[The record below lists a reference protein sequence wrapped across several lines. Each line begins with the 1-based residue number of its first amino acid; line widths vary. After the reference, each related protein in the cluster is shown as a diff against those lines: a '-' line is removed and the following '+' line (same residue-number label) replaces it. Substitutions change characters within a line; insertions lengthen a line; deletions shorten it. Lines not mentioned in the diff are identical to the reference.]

1 MIFPRSIRVL
11 FVCLATAAGSVL
23 PAFAQ
28 QTGVIVGTATSSD
41 GAGLPGVTVEAKA
54 SILPV
59 PRSTVTEDN
68 GSYRLPALPPGAY
81 TVTFTL
87 SGMATVTRQVEVQLA
102 LETRI
107 DATMGIAGV
116 TEAVEV
122 TASTGLVDRTSG
134 TLSNA
139 ITSDQLRGVPVGQQ
153 YRDLL
158 KLIPGVQFSQDSV
171 RGPSAGASGQ
181 DNIYQFDGVNVTLP
195 LFGTLSAEPAS
206 HDIAQVTVI
215 RGAAR
220 AIDFDR
226 AGGFTIDSVSRSG
239 SNKFAGMASFQFQQ
253 KKMIAETTRDSLS
266 NFTRNATWTTLN
278 LGGPV
283 VPEKI
288 FFYASYFRPTS
299 TRENSTTKYGAVPEY
314 ESTRNEGFGKVTA
327 TPMSSMLFNG
337 SWRQSQREETSASIG
352 QTSAG
357 TTGSGNKSKLQ
368 IGTFDG
374 SWVINARSVL
384 AFKYTHF
391 ANPTQGR
398 PDNISTATVNTA
410 LGSRLDLAAIDTLGK
425 FSVPAPVAGQTA
437 FNAFIQPYIDRYGY
451 IENGVRTGSGTVGYY
466 EQFDNLDFYRDAGQ
480 ISYNYSLSTGPMT
493 HDLHAGYQVTFDKE
507 ELLRTSNGWGLI
519 TVPGGRINTT
529 TGTGAIGAP
538 IYFQTQFQQQGLGLA
553 PVIRSQYRGQAFEF
567 NDTIRLNNFSFNVG
581 FLAANDTL
589 YGQGLREDA
598 SALSGFVAAPGNK
611 YEMLNIGF
619 GKMIQPRLG
628 ATWAYNGKDTIYA
641 SYAKYNPSASSL
653 PRAASWDRNVAAT
666 INGNFDQNGV
676 LINVAPV
683 AGSSGKLFVDDLTPR
698 AVDEFV
704 VGTARE
710 FGNGLSTRA
719 YYRYREGSHFWEDTN
734 NNARQLFNP
743 PDGIPRELYIPD
755 LAQKL
760 AQIGSG
766 SSYVIAELDG
776 AYTKYHEATLEAEY
790 RTARTNVRAS
800 YTWSHYYGNFDQDNT
815 TTGNDA
821 NIFIGSSFIGD
832 GAGRQLWNFRDGDLR
847 GDRPHMLKLYG
858 FYALNWNATVGAFV
872 VAQSGQPWEMWS
884 YEPYISLTTNT
895 NDAGRYAEP
904 AGSRRTG
911 AHAQLDVNYTQDI
924 PLKGPFRF
932 TVAVDV
938 FNVFDRQTGYNVDNA
953 VHNATFGRSRTFFEP
968 RRAQIAARFQF

>member
-11 FVCLATAAGSVL
+11 FVCLATVAGSVL

-28 QTGVIVGTATSSD
+28 QTGVIVGTAASSD
-41 GAGLPGVTVEAKA
+41 GAPLPGVTVEARSA
-54 SILPV
+54 ILPA

-68 GSYRLPALPPGAY
+68 GDYRLPALPPGAY

-87 SGMATVTRQVEVQLA
+87 QGMATVTRQVEVQLA

-107 DATMGIAGV
+107 DATLGIAGV

-139 ITSDQLRGVPVGQQ
+139 ITSEQLRGVPVGQQ

-158 KLIPGVQFSQDSV
+158 KLIPGVQFSQDTI

-181 DNIYQFDGVNVTLP
+181 DNVYQFDGVNVTLP

-220 AIDFDR
+220 AVDFDR

-239 SNKFAGMASFQFQQ
+239 TNKFSGLASFQFQQ
-253 KKMIAETTRDSLS
+253 KKMIAETTREAAQSY
-266 NFTRNATWTTLN
+266 TRNQTWTNFN

-283 VPEKI
+283 LPEKV
-288 FFYASYFRPTS
+288 FFYASYFRPTL
-299 TRENSTTKYGAVPEY
+299 TRANSANKYGELPEY
-314 ESTRNEGFGKVTA
+314 ESTRNEGFGKLTA
-327 TPMSSMLFNG
+327 TPTSSLLFNG
-337 SWRQSQREETSASIG
+337 SWRQSKRDVFADSIG
-352 QTSAG
+352 QTSAP
-357 TTGSGNKSKLQ
+357 TTGAGTESKLK
-368 IGTFDG
+368 IGTADG
-374 SWVINARSVL
+374 SWVINSRSVL

-391 ANPTQGR
+391 ANPGKTR
-398 PDNISTATVNTA
+398 PDNISDATVNTQ
-410 LGSRLDLAAIDTLGK
+410 LGSRLDIAALETLGK
-425 FSVPAPVAGQTA
+425 FTVPATIAGQTA
-437 FNAFIQPYIDRYGY
+437 FNAFVQPYIDRYGY
-451 IENGVRTGSGTVGYY
+451 IENGVLTGSGTVGYY

-480 ISYNYSLSTGPMT
+480 VSYNYTLSTGPMT
-493 HDLHAGYQVTFDKE
+493 HDLHAGYQITFDKE

-519 TVPGGRINTT
+519 SVPGGRINTT
-529 TGTGAIGAP
+529 SGTGAIGVP

-553 PVIRSQYRGQAFEF
+553 PVIRSRYRGQAFEF
-567 NDTIRLNNFSFNVG
+567 NDTIRWNNFSFNVG
-581 FLAANDTL
+581 LVAANDTL

-598 SALSGFVAAPGNK
+598 NALSGFVAAPGNK

-641 SYAKYNPSASSL
+641 SYAKYNPAASSL
-653 PRAASWDRNVAAT
+653 PRAASWDRNVATT

-683 AGSSGKLFVDDLTPR
+683 AGSSGKLFVPDLDPR
-698 AVDEFV
+698 AVDELLI
-704 VGTARE
+704 GTARE
-710 FGNGLSTRA
+710 FGSGLSMRA
-719 YYRYREGSHFWEDTN
+719 YYRYREGSNFWEDTN
-734 NNARQLFNP
+734 NTARTTFQP

-755 LAQKL
+755 LPARL

-776 AYTKYHEATLEAEY
+776 AYTKYHEGTLEAEY
-790 RTARTNVRAS
+790 RTARTNLRAS

-815 TTGNDA
+815 TATNDA
-821 NIFIGSSFIGD
+821 NVFIGSSFIGD

-858 FYALNWNATVGAFV
+858 YYAFNWRATLGAFF

-884 YEPYISLTTNT
+884 YEPYIALTTNT
-895 NDAGRYAEP
+895 SDSGRYAEP
-904 AGSRRTG
+904 AGSRRSD
-911 AHAQLDVNYTQDI
+911 AHAQLDLNYTQDI

-932 TVAVDV
+932 TIALDV
-938 FNVFDRQTGYNVDNA
+938 FNVFDQQTGYNFEPA
-953 VHNATFGRSRTFFEP
+953 FHSASFGRPRTFFEP